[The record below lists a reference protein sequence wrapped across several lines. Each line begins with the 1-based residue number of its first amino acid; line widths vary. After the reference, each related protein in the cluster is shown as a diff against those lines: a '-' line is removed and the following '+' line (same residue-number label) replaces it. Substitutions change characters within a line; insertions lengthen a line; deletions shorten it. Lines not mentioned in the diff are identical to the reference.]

1 MESNMRSE
9 SVTRRLLAPFG
20 VAILLASFTHVPAI
34 AADSQPYHV
43 VARWQI
49 GGDGGWDYLTAD
61 GPAHRLYI
69 SRGPA
74 VQVVDTSTGKLV
86 GTITGMHRTHGV
98 ALDPSGK
105 YGYISDGEGNSVVVF
120 DRATLATVDTI
131 SGGTGPDSIIFEP
144 ATQTV
149 WAFDGHGRSVT
160 VIDPAT
166 RKTVATIPL
175 PGKPEAPAVDGQG
188 TVYDNL
194 EDKSEVL
201 RIDARTKTITATWPA
216 GCDSP
221 SGLAIDAGAH
231 RLFPVCDGNKMSVI
245 DSNTGKVIAN
255 PSIGDGPDAAG
266 FSDAN
271 HLAFT
276 TSGDGI
282 LSVVDASAAG
292 FPTIESLPTQKGAR
306 TMSYDST
313 TDRVYTV
320 TAEFGPRPAPTA
332 AEPKPH
338 APVLPGSFTVIVIGR

>member
-1 MESNMRSE
+1 
-9 SVTRRLLAPFG
+9 
-20 VAILLASFTHVPAI
+20 
-34 AADSQPYHV
+34 
-43 VARWQI
+43 
-49 GGDGGWDYLTAD
+49 
-61 GPAHRLYI
+61 
-69 SRGPA
+69 
-74 VQVVDTSTGKLV
+74 
-86 GTITGMHRTHGV
+86 
-98 ALDPSGK
+98 
-105 YGYISDGEGNSVVVF
+105 
-120 DRATLATVDTI
+120 
-131 SGGTGPDSIIFEP
+131 
-144 ATQTV
+144 
-149 WAFDGHGRSVT
+149 
-160 VIDPAT
+160 
-166 RKTVATIPL
+166 
-175 PGKPEAPAVDGQG
+175 
-188 TVYDNL
+188 
-194 EDKSEVL
+194 
-201 RIDARTKTITATWPA
+201 
-216 GCDSP
+216 
-221 SGLAIDAGAH
+221 
-231 RLFPVCDGNKMSVI
+231 MSVI